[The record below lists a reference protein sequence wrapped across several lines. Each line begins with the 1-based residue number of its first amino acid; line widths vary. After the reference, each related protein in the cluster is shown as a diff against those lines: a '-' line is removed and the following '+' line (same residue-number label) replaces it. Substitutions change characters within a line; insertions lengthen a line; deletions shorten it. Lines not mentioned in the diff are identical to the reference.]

1 MDPKEAIEY
10 GMIDKILTT
19 PMPKPPAMGPTFRF
33 DRGASSVTSSQDMI

>member
-19 PMPKPPAMGPTFRF
+19 PMPKAPSMGPKFKF
-33 DRGASSVTSSQDMI
+33 ERGSGPMGSQDSI

>member
-19 PMPKPPAMGPTFRF
+19 PMPKAPSSGPKFSFKREE
-33 DRGASSVTSSQDMI
+33 SSGGSDLV

>member
-19 PMPKPPAMGPTFRF
+19 PMPKAPSMGPKFKF
-33 DRGASSVTSSQDMI
+33 ERGSTGTVEDL